1 MNSGKSIM
9 IQLYLKKNHP
19 NLGVLSL
26 IKKSGGLIKM
36 EDYCSLYIFLM
47 EVYLNFEVLEV

>member
-36 EDYCSLYIFLM
+36 EDYCSLYIFLV